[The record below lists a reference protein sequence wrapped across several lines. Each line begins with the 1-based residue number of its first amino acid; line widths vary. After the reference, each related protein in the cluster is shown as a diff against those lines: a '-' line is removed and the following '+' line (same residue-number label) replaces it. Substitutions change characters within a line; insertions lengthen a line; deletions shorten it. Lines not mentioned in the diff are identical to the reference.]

1 MDSESDLKS
10 VMMAIPQTLLD
21 VKLIVQ
27 ILSLGIIV
35 GHLLPILLKQFLME
49 INFVRIYVE
58 MAE

>member
-1 MDSESDLKS
+1 MDSESGLKS